1 MNAVIQSP
9 AHPLVCAGAE
19 HIFIVHAL
27 LDRLSAHTGLT
38 FRITPQHQSFFLRAP
53 LRRCSFLIFQESY

>member
-38 FRITPQHQSFFLRAP
+38 FRISPQHQSFFFRA
-53 LRRCSFLIFQESY
+53 RFGAVSF

>member
-27 LDRLSAHTGLT
+27 LDALLDRLSAHTGLT
-38 FRITPQHQSFFLRAP
+38 FRINPQHQSFFFRARFGAVP
-53 LRRCSFLIFQESY
+53 F

>member
-1 MNAVIQSP
+1 MNAVIQSS
-9 AHPLVCAGAE
+9 AHPLVVPGAG

-38 FRITPQHQSFFLRAP
+38 FRISPPHQSFFFRA
-53 LRRCSFLIFQESY
+53 RFGAASF

>member
-38 FRITPQHQSFFLRAP
+38 FRINPQHQSFFFRA
-53 LRRCSFLIFQESY
+53 RFGAVSF